1 MEIAMAPVF
10 PRTPDRLPVGSVVEQ
25 RQGDRT
31 FLVVQETA
39 DRTSIIESWD
49 QGLDLANRL
58 LGRLNQAL
66 DDINAGMAASNERL
80 TRGIDETSAKIA
92 ANGRLLD
99 EIVKSR
105 P

>member
-1 MEIAMAPVF
+1 
-10 PRTPDRLPVGSVVEQ
+10 
-25 RQGDRT
+25 
-31 FLVVQETA
+31 
-39 DRTSIIESWD
+39 
-49 QGLDLANRL
+49 
-58 LGRLNQAL
+58 
-66 DDINAGMAASNERL
+66 MAASNERL